1 MLLTLS
7 LLAALNAPV
16 AADSVSGAWR
26 VKGEVAGNPLN
37 TLCTLVVSGTAISGN
52 CAGEQGPPQAITGE
66 VKDGKITFQHGGDY
80 QGQELTVIYA
90 GTLEASALKGTIT
103 VKPFDAGGEFSA
115 TREPQP
121 AAKK

>member
-7 LLAALNAPV
+7 LLAALHAPV

-37 TLCTLVVSGTAISGN
+37 TLCTLVVTRAAISGN
-52 CAGEQGPPQAITGE
+52 CADEQGPPKAITGE
-66 VKDGKITFQHGGDY
+66 VKEGKITFQHGGDY
-80 QGQELTVIYA
+80 QGQELTVIYS
-90 GTLEASALKGTIT
+90 GTLEANALKGTIN

>member
-7 LLAALNAPV
+7 LLAALHAPV
-16 AADSVSGAWR
+16 ADSVSGAWR

-37 TLCTLVVSGTAISGN
+37 TLCTLIVTGAAITGN
-52 CAGEQGPPQAITGE
+52 CNNEKDPPQSITGE

-80 QGQELTVIYA
+80 QGQELTVVYS
-90 GTLEASALKGTIT
+90 GTLEASTLKGTIN

-115 TREPQP
+115 TREAQP